1 MTFVLIFAKH
11 RNWTAALRD
20 FTEILQQDP
29 EDSKAYTYRARA
41 YAKMVYV
48 MNRFFRALS
57 LISHC
62 CLCKRSF
69 RKMPFIWLCLT
80 VEISELMQ
88 KFPNSLPL
96 SNVTASLRNYTF
108 PQSLLDIES
117 VKYWLSIVSP
127 EYFRH
132 SCSVTRSSQRS
143 SQRHHAQRSLSRLFW
158 SKKKRLFR
166 KIRKSPAWFRGPIM
180 WHLGRS

>member
-1 MTFVLIFAKH
+1 MTIVLIFAKH

-69 RKMPFIWLCLT
+69 RKMPF
-80 VEISELMQ
+80 
-88 KFPNSLPL
+88 FH
-96 SNVTASLRNYTF
+96 AS
-108 PQSLLDIES
+108 PDC
-117 VKYWLSIVSP
+117 V
-127 EYFRH
+127 
-132 SCSVTRSSQRS
+132 
-143 SQRHHAQRSLSRLFW
+143 
-158 SKKKRLFR
+158 
-166 KIRKSPAWFRGPIM
+166 
-180 WHLGRS
+180 